1 MREIDNS
8 INRVSSMEFISLA
21 IPDVVLI
28 KHRQYADERGSFMEL
43 FRQQEFAAY
52 FGGHGVD
59 CRNDVCFVQDNLSHS
74 RQGTLRGLHYQVERP
89 QGKLVQVI
97 SGAIFDV
104 AVDLRQGSA
113 SYGQWVGQ
121 HLDADVPMS
130 LWIPPGF
137 AHGFYVLSERAT
149 VLYKCTDYY
158 RPEFERT
165 INWADPKLA
174 IAWPLMDNVPLILSD
189 KDRQAPFITSLN

>member
-43 FRQQEFAAY
+43 FRHQEFVA
-52 FGGHGVD
+52 HC
-59 CRNDVCFVQDNLSHS
+59 CRNRGDRGDVNFVQDNLSCS
-74 RQGTLRGLHYQVERP
+74 RQGTLRGLHYQIERP

-97 SGAIFDV
+97 SGTIFDV
-104 AVDLRQGSA
+104 AVDLRRS
-113 SYGQWVGQ
+113 SPTYGQWVGL
-121 HLDADVPMS
+121 HLNADSPMS

-137 AHGFYVLSERAT
+137 AHGFYVLSEMAT

-158 RPEFERT
+158 SPEYERT
-165 INWADPKLA
+165 LHWADPELA
-174 IAWPLMDNVPLILSD
+174 IVWPLMEHIPLILSD
-189 KDRQAPFITSLN
+189 KDRQAPFINSPN